1 MGKGG
6 SVSVREGIV
15 MSQDAPV
22 NTGAGSWP
30 ELLSAEFA
38 VARMQ
43 AKLHLWAARDAG
55 RRFGDLFNLVYDPA
69 FLVVAWERVATN
81 KAPALREGYSF
92 ILLPGCFPKVTLV
105 TGLEKFIH
113 ISTAQDEHFL
123 RMAIRPGHGNGS
135 SI

>member
-1 MGKGG
+1 MNGD
-6 SVSVREGIV
+6 R
-15 MSQDAPV
+15 
-22 NTGAGSWP
+22 P
-30 ELLSAEFA
+30 EL
-38 VARMQ
+38 VHMVDDQ
-43 AKLHLWAARDAG
+43 
-55 RRFGDLFNLVYDPA
+55 
-69 FLVVAWERVATN
+69 
-81 KAPALREGYSF
+81 EGYSF

>member
-1 MGKGG
+1 MDEKTE
-6 SVSVREGIV
+6 RRIAELTDL
-15 MSQDAPV
+15 QLR
-22 NTGAGSWP
+22 
-30 ELLSAEFA
+30 ELLSL
-38 VARMQ
+38 V
-43 AKLHLWAARDAG
+43 
-55 RRFGDLFNLVYDPA
+55 RRSL
-69 FLVVAWERVATN
+69 
-81 KAPALREGYSF
+81 EGYSF